1 MTTTVTVNEPVSP
14 TDTWTA
20 QLDQLRDRYKHLRP
34 AVLAAVNVLL
44 HDVNISDEDAKAR
57 AAAHGVRI
65 TAASLNAARTV
76 LSKMDTTNN
85 SGTPNA
91 IATTTTP
98 AAAPTRRRVR
108 AVEPA
113 VDAEALIKQ
122 VVGRLQSQSHAEA
135 DRLRDAMKKAISLLQ
150 TAVG

>member
-1 MTTTVTVNEPVSP
+1 MTLTATANDPAPT

-44 HDVNISDEDAKAR
+44 HDENISDDDAKAR

-76 LSKMDTTNN
+76 LSRMDTTTNIG
-85 SGTPNA
+85 S
-91 IATTTTP
+91 TTTTAPTTAP
-98 AAAPTRRRVR
+98 ATAPTRRRVR
-108 AVEPA
+108 AAEPA
-113 VDAEALIKQ
+113 VDAEALIRQ
-122 VVGRLQSQSHAEA
+122 VVGRLQTQSSAEA
-135 DRLRDAMKKAISLLQ
+135 DKLREAMRKAISLLQ